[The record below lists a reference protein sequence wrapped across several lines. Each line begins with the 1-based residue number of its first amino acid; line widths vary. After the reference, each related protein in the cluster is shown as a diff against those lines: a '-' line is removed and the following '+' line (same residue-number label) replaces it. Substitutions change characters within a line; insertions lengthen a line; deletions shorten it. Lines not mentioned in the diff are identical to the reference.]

1 LEIVAEPGVEQDL
14 KHQEK
19 DKRQVGL
26 KLISDDSHAQSESA
40 VIRLAG

>member
-14 KHQEK
+14 KHQEE

-26 KLISDDSHAQSESA
+26 KVISDNSHDHSVSDF
-40 VIRLAG
+40 IRLAG